1 MLNNLWCNSN
11 LYVRSVRTAG
21 LACYHFGN
29 FVGKS
34 YWRTDDP
41 CFDRGLDFHH
51 DTCRSSRR
59 AAILAHEVDV
69 CFVDTWSCGARAN
82 SFAFRNSTVDERSP
96 ERSSGHN
103 AVSCSGPRCVGNNV
117 VRLVQLAR
125 SVSLAASLTIIQT
138 IVSGSI
144 VAVVLIWMG
153 NRRRE
158 SD

>member
-1 MLNNLWCNSN
+1 MRTPDGKLGQ
-11 LYVRSVRTAG
+11 SVATSLIGWVLLRGERTRQWQG
-21 LACYHFGN
+21 
-29 FVGKS
+29 
-34 YWRTDDP
+34 
-41 CFDRGLDFHH
+41 
-51 DTCRSSRR
+51 
-59 AAILAHEVDV
+59 DV
-69 CFVDTWSCGARAN
+69 CFVDTWSCGTRAN
-82 SFAFRNSTVDERSP
+82 SFAFRNSTVEERSP

-153 NRRRE
+153 NR
-158 SD
+158 